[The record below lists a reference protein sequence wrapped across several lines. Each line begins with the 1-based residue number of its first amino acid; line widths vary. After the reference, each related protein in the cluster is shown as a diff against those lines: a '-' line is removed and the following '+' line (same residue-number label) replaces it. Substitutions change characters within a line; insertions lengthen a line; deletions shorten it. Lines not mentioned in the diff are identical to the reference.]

1 MSRRLTHTGAVALAA
16 LALAATA
23 CVGGPSKEEQ
33 VADRQAQAR
42 WQAGISR
49 WSADMLGALNGISV
63 LLSKADTVNRL
74 RSGEPETTGRLVRF
88 ERTLAGCSAAIT
100 RLGPSPDALEG
111 VRREALRA
119 CRSLESGARL
129 VRVGVAT
136 WRARQR
142 HRRGQSRGRGAWRR
156 PAWDRTR
163 ANRAEARARVGP
175 CLFLI
180 PSSLRSARC
189 SPRMR

>member
-74 RSGEPETTGRLVRF
+74 RSGEPQTTGRLVRF

-136 WRARQR
+136 W
-142 HRRGQSRGRGAWRR
+142 GLGSGIGAV
-156 PAWDRTR
+156 
-163 ANRAEARARVGP
+163 NRAAEALGAGQRGIARVRTALKRALGSARA
-175 CLFLI
+175 
-180 PSSLRSARC
+180 SS
-189 SPRMR
+189 